1 MSEETS
7 TTRQVRAR
15 LTGVPR
21 RLSALARGRDQN
33 LPVRFW
39 IITMMLVLF
48 GLSTLKL
55 R

>member
-1 MSEETS
+1 MKAHDH
-7 TTRQVRAR
+7 RQVRAR
-15 LTGVPR
+15 LTCASPK
-21 RLSALARGRDQN
+21 LSALARGRDQN
-33 LPVRFW
+33 LPVRFR

>member
-1 MSEETS
+1 M
-7 TTRQVRAR
+7 RADNNVKVRAR
-15 LTGVPR
+15 LTCAPR
-21 RLSALARGRDQN
+21 KLSALARGRDPN
-33 LPVRFW
+33 LYVVRFW

>member
-1 MSEETS
+1 MREAHNGKIGATLTREAVLS
-7 TTRQVRAR
+7 TQC
-15 LTGVPR
+15 
-21 RLSALARGRDQN
+21 GRDQN

>member
-1 MSEETS
+1 M
-7 TTRQVRAR
+7 RAHNNVMVRAR
-15 LTGVPR
+15 LTCVPR
-21 RLSALARGRDQN
+21 KLSALARGRDQN
-33 LPVRFW
+33 LYVVRFW